1 MGLLQRMSDSG
12 ISEKKEVP
20 VVRKEPEQKKSN
32 SVGLLKKSL
41 IISNEDELDFFEFL
55 KRYDIKAFSILEPI
69 AGTENY
75 IAKKCFGLDAKSVC
89 KSFSTKDFWDGLI
102 NAGSLYTFY
111 KGSSGILPFN
121 QFFSQKLLDSIKTL
135 HIFKRTKGEIFI
147 FIPKDNDYSSTLD
160 AKDLEKLNFNFEWKA
175 SKNNFENTSNTGCCS
190 YLLDFSEAIQS
201 AIISESKGQYKDILT
216 KTIEDMLYGEFLK
229 NFSAPSKIEPQGNSQ
244 YIVKIFTEEEIP
256 LELFSN
262 HLRLS
267 TSFYLEEHSQLIAV
281 EYKGFSEAE

>member
-12 ISEKKEVP
+12 ISVKKEMP
-20 VVRKEPEQKKSN
+20 VVRKEPEHKKSN

-55 KRYDIKAFSILEPI
+55 KRYEIKAFSILEPVE
-69 AGTENY
+69 GTENY
-75 IAKKCFGLDAKSVC
+75 ISKRSMGLDVKSVC
-89 KSFSTKDFWDGLI
+89 KSFSTKAFWNGLI
-102 NAGSLYTFY
+102 KAGTLYTFY
-111 KGSSGILPFN
+111 KGNTDILPLY
-121 QFFSQKLLDSIKTL
+121 QFFSDKLKDTINII
-135 HIFKRTKGEIFI
+135 HIFKRNKGQIFI
-147 FIPKDNDYSSTLD
+147 FIPKENDCSSTLTTEE
-160 AKDLEKLNFNFEWKA
+160 LEKLNFNFEWKPEN
-175 SKNNFENTSNTGCCS
+175 NNFNSDKGLCT

-201 AIISESKGQYKDILT
+201 AILSEAKNQFTDILT
-216 KTIEDMLYGEFLK
+216 KTTEDMLYSEFIK
-229 NFSAPSKIEPQGNSQ
+229 NFSAPSKIEPQGNSKFL
-244 YIVKIFTEEEIP
+244 VKIFTDEEIP

>member
-12 ISEKKEVP
+12 ISEKKEMP
-20 VVRKEPEQKKSN
+20 VVSKKPEQKKSN

-55 KRYDIKAFSILEPI
+55 KRYEIKAFSILEPVE
-69 AGTENY
+69 GTENY
-75 IAKKCFGLDAKSVC
+75 ISKRSMGLDVKSVC
-89 KSFSTKDFWDGLI
+89 KSFSTKAFWNGLI
-102 NAGSLYTFY
+102 KAGTLYTFY
-111 KGSSGILPFN
+111 KGNTDILPLY
-121 QFFSQKLLDSIKTL
+121 QFFSDKLKDTINII
-135 HIFKRTKGEIFI
+135 HIFKRKKGQIFI
-147 FIPKDNDYSSTLD
+147 FIPKDNDCSSTLTTEE
-160 AKDLEKLNFNFEWKA
+160 LEKLDFNFEWKPEN
-175 SKNNFENTSNTGCCS
+175 NNFNSDKGLCT

-201 AIISESKGQYKDILT
+201 AILSEAKNQFTEILT
-216 KTIEDMLYGEFLK
+216 KTIEDMLYSEFIK
-229 NFSAPSKIEPQGNSQ
+229 NFSAPSKIEPQGNSKFLVQ
-244 YIVKIFTEEEIP
+244 IFTDEEIP